1 MDAEILRYVAFAD
14 APHGGNP
21 AGLVLDASG
30 LSEQDMLRIAG
41 EVGYSETAFVI
52 ERIGTAPGEPRR
64 LRVRYFSPAAEVPF
78 CGHATVALASAL
90 AEREGPGPFVF
101 TTQSGDVRLETSLA
115 ADAGESAVT
124 VAFTSVEP
132 ATRPIPDE
140 RLDALFGLLGLT
152 RADLAAGYPPLQSFA
167 GAWHPMLVLA
177 DRDLFHQFSFAPQPL
192 AELMGEEWA
201 GTVTV
206 LSRLDDET
214 YEARNLFPV
223 GRITQDPATGSA
235 AASTGAYLR
244 EIGKVPA
251 NRRVTILQGAHVGR
265 PSRLIVD
272 IPAAGGITV
281 SGGAAP
287 IHSA

>member
-1 MDAEILRYVAFAD
+1 MDAEVLRYVAFAD

-21 AGLVLDASG
+21 AGLVLDAAG
-30 LSEQDMLRIAG
+30 LSEADMLRIAG

-52 ERIGTAPGEPRR
+52 DRADIAAGEPRR
-64 LRVRYFSPAAEVPF
+64 LRVRYYSPAAEVPF

-101 TTQSGDVRLETSLA
+101 ATQSGEVRLETSRTDD
-115 ADAGESAVT
+115 DAVA

-132 ATRPIPDE
+132 ATAPIPDG
-140 RLDALFGLLGLT
+140 RLDALLDLLSLT
-152 RADLAAGYPPLQSFA
+152 RDDLADGYPPLQSFA

-177 DRDLFHQFSFAPQPL
+177 DRELFHQFSFAPKPL
-192 AELMGEEWA
+192 ADLMGEEWA

-206 LSRLDDET
+206 LSPLDDDL

-244 EIGKVPA
+244 EIDHVPA
-251 NRRVTILQGAHVGR
+251 GRRVTILQGAHVGR
-265 PSRLIVD
+265 PSRLVVD
-272 IPAAGGITV
+272 IPPTGGITV
-281 SGGAAP
+281 SGRAVEIPGV
-287 IHSA
+287 